1 MKYCSKCGRLLP
13 ENENINH
20 CQICGAKIEN
30 KISYDNTNSLL
41 RQNVDMNTFVNNSQ
55 KQDLQSVKKNTSEH
69 TSCDSKADVV
79 SEKTNVTYKKAN
91 RHHLAAEEQE
101 IQEAQSQLDLSRSI
115 DSSASETE
123 KPVVEEQA
131 VQEEQP
137 ELDLSGLLDSSDAE
151 IDEPVVEEQE
161 VQEEQPEL
169 DLSGPLDS
177 SEDEVEEPIL
187 EEQEIQE
194 EQPELDLSG
203 PLNSSE
209 DEAEEP
215 ILEEQEIQEEQPELD
230 LSGLL
235 DSSDAEIDEPV
246 VEEQEVQEEQPEL
259 YLQNSI
265 DKSKTKAEEHI
276 EDVNVQVEV
285 IKESNSNLDKTIT
298 TEQDENPEK
307 QKQDEIESEDIADN
321 EQQVVLHKELRQHYQ
336 PRIDFSDIDPMFGEA
351 PTFDAEAI
359 QRAYSEF
366 KKTNEIRKDKKPKK
380 LFGKH
385 KRS

>member
-101 IQEAQSQLDLSRSI
+101 IQEAQSQLDLSRSL

-161 VQEEQPEL
+161 V
-169 DLSGPLDS
+169 
-177 SEDEVEEPIL
+177 
-187 EEQEIQE
+187 
-194 EQPELDLSG
+194 
-203 PLNSSE
+203 
-209 DEAEEP
+209 
-215 ILEEQEIQEEQPELD
+215 QEEQPELD

>member
-101 IQEAQSQLDLSRSI
+101 IQEAQSQLDLSRSL

-131 VQEEQP
+131 V
-137 ELDLSGLLDSSDAE
+137 
-151 IDEPVVEEQE
+151 
-161 VQEEQPEL
+161 
-169 DLSGPLDS
+169 
-177 SEDEVEEPIL
+177 
-187 EEQEIQE
+187 
-194 EQPELDLSG
+194 
-203 PLNSSE
+203 
-209 DEAEEP
+209 
-215 ILEEQEIQEEQPELD
+215 QEEQPELD

>member
-101 IQEAQSQLDLSRSI
+101 IQEAQSQLDLSRSL

-177 SEDEVEEPIL
+177 SEDEV
-187 EEQEIQE
+187 
-194 EQPELDLSG
+194 
-203 PLNSSE
+203 
-209 DEAEEP
+209 EEP